1 MNSDPM
7 GSFGRIFNWK
17 GGILIGNGKHEFPR
31 FLPCFGKETE
41 IQIVQVNE
49 VKSLTFGRKK
59 VEGGVAERSIGL

>member
-1 MNSDPM
+1 MNSSEFLSNWEISVNSDPM

-49 VKSLTFGRKK
+49 VKSLTFG
-59 VEGGVAERSIGL
+59 